1 MELDA
6 LSVGLTR
13 CPDYDRALIKAE
25 VERLCAAL
33 AFRPSSGTKVLLKP
47 NLVAG
52 TRRDGL
58 PCTHPEFVAA
68 VAEWC
73 LDHGCTVTVGDSP
86 AFGTARMVMRSCGM
100 AAALKGLPVQLV
112 NFGRSRR
119 HRLLHGAHVGIA
131 RAALECDCL
140 INLPRVKAHG
150 QLLVTLAVKNYFG
163 TVVGFRKPLLHARH
177 GGHEGDFARMIVDLL
192 PVLPGGITL
201 IDGIVAMH
209 RQGPV
214 KGDPFPL
221 GLIGAAVN
229 PVALDSALL
238 TVLGIDPQR
247 SSIWCECRRR
257 NLAGW
262 HPDGVR
268 YLLRNPQEFRATG
281 FLVPRH
287 LKPISFHPWHLAK
300 GAMKRLCSRLL
311 LR

>member
-13 CPDYDRALIKAE
+13 CPDYDREQIKAE

-33 AFRPSSGTKVLLKP
+33 DFRPSSGAKVLLKP

-73 LDHGCTVTVGDSP
+73 LDHGCTVSVGDSP

-100 AAALKGLPVQLV
+100 AAALQGLPVRLV
-112 NFGRSRR
+112 NFGRPRR
-119 HRLLHGAHVGIA
+119 QALLHGARVGIA
-131 RAALECDCL
+131 REALECDVL
-140 INLPRVKAHG
+140 VNLPRVKAHG

-177 GGHEGDFARMIVDLL
+177 GGREGDFARMLVDLL
-192 PVLPGGITL
+192 PILPGGITL

-209 RQGPV
+209 RQGPM
-214 KGDPFPL
+214 KGEPFPL

-238 TVLGIDPQR
+238 ALLRINPLA
-247 SSIWCECRRR
+247 SPIWRECRHR
-257 NLAGW
+257 NLPGW
-262 HPDGVR
+262 HPDSAR
-268 YLLRNPQEFRATG
+268 YPLLRPDDFLVPG

-287 LKPISFHPWHLAK
+287 LKPVSFHPWHLAK
-300 GAMKRLCSRLL
+300 GAVKRLL
-311 LR
+311 LRLWPR

>member
-1 MELDA
+1 MELEA

-13 CPDYDRALIKAE
+13 CADYDRKSIKVE
-25 VERLCAAL
+25 VARLCAAL
-33 AFRPSSGTKVLLKP
+33 DFRPSAGTKVLLKP

-52 TRRDGL
+52 VRRDGL

-73 LDHGCTVTVGDSP
+73 LDHGCAVTVGDSP

-100 AAALKGLPVQLV
+100 AAALQGLSVRLV
-112 NFGRSRR
+112 NFGHPRR
-119 HRLLHGAHVGIA
+119 LTLGHGAQVGIA
-131 RAALECDCL
+131 REALECDCL

-150 QLLVTLAVKNYFG
+150 QLFVTFAVKNYFG
-163 TVVGFRKPLLHARH
+163 TVVGFRKSLLHVRH
-177 GGHEGDFARMIVDLL
+177 DNHEGDFARMIVDLL

-214 KGDPFPL
+214 KGEPFPL

-238 TVLGIDPQR
+238 TVLGINPLL
-247 SSIWCECRRR
+247 SPIWRECRRR
-257 NLAGW
+257 NLPGW

-268 YLLRNPQEFRATG
+268 YPLLTPQEARVAG

-287 LKPISFHPWHLAK
+287 LKPISFHPWHLTK
-300 GAMKRLCSRLL
+300 GAIKRLFSRLL